1 MSGTFT
7 LALRTSE
14 QIRATRAD
22 WRARNRDL
30 IADYNADYLASPHGQ
45 AVIADWRAR
54 NHDYIA
60 DWNAEYYARNRDAKQ
75 KLEME
80 EQLKHAGTDTVTEM
94 TLKERIEQVRIA
106 VGERDRDKRRR
117 VTSIFLRGTLTYW
130 GFEPTLLEPRMIHT
144 RRTHAWDDIITHML
158 RDNDWGF
165 DTNQQEW
172 REGHW
177 LLLAAALAAKAAK
190 AAKAAEEAA
199 ARRSSKKP
207 RKK

>member
-1 MSGTFT
+1 MSGTYT

-14 QIRATRAD
+14 QIRARQAAYRARNRDQYAD
-22 WRARNRDL
+22 WRARN
-30 IADYNADYLASPHGQ
+30 PEWH
-45 AVIADWRAR
+45 ADWRAR
-54 NHDYIA
+54 NPQYDA
-60 DWNAEYYARNRDAKQ
+60 DWRARIRDAKQ

-80 EQLKHAGTDTVTEM
+80 EQLKHTGTDTVTEM

-117 VTSIFLRGTLTYW
+117 VTSNFLRGTLTYW
-130 GFEPTLLEPRMIHT
+130 GFDPTLLEPRMYHA
-144 RRTHAWDDIITHML
+144 RRTQDRHAWDDIITHML